1 MSLADV
7 GPYIMESVCCP
18 SEFGADSLCV
28 KCCYA
33 IMCCYCC
40 GLCGDLQQEKIE
52 STRVTLA
59 RRALR
64 SVPRNSMDSMAALEI
79 ER

>member
-7 GPYIMESVCCP
+7 GPYIKESVCCP
-18 SEFGADSLCV
+18 SEFGADSLGV

-52 STRVTLA
+52 STRV
-59 RRALR
+59 R